1 LKHLGQRGELK
12 EPKRRS
18 ISAKRRSRRPY
29 GVRKPGDYIALTHNH
44 LPNILIATKSEFPLN
59 LTTQPVIAMYIVILL
74 FFGFLLALVVYYL
87 WKVRIGSDLDYQ
99 PSIPLTKNVG
109 EQRRKDPRADINLR
123 VSMETPD
130 GTIEAEI
137 RNISL
142 GGAFICCKK
151 PLPIGEVFRLTMI
164 GPNNEPVIATAQVVW
179 SNVNVPDEKVIN
191 RGMGV
196 RFIKMS
202 DRHIQFV
209 GQILQESN

>member
-1 LKHLGQRGELK
+1 
-12 EPKRRS
+12 
-18 ISAKRRSRRPY
+18 
-29 GVRKPGDYIALTHNH
+29 
-44 LPNILIATKSEFPLN
+44 LN

-74 FFGFLLALVVYYL
+74 FFGFLLALVIYYL

-137 RNISL
+137 KNISL

-151 PLPIGEVFRLTMI
+151 PLPIGGVFRLTMI

-202 DRHIQFV
+202 DRHIQLV